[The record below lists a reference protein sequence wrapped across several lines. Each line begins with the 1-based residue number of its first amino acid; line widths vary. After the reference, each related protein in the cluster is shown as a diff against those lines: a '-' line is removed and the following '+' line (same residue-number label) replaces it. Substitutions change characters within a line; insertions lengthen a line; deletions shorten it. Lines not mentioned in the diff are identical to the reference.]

1 MLAKYWRI
9 LSPFRRTFALLVVI
23 LVAYES
29 MQLFDSYTFSFVVR
43 LFGERPEL
51 WTWVVFFIILIVFD
65 EIYMRL
71 DNRVD
76 WEIIS
81 KQSFGLYRFLK
92 LAAIRKFLS
101 MDIAW
106 HQKRNSGTLVGKV
119 ADGVEKVEQIL
130 GMLSWEFVPTLIQ
143 AVLSLIPL
151 VFLSPFAALI
161 ALISLVFFLLMA
173 IASSR
178 ERRPL
183 KRQRYDLYETEWHSS
198 IELVQSVETNYMF
211 GQVDR
216 LLAEQENLHGRIIDL
231 GLTEEKRSIYH
242 YVRWQIRVMRITRR
256 MVLAIWV
263 FQLYSGTL
271 DIPNLIFANVLLERL
286 FGSFWRFAR
295 LIDRTVESSEGAE
308 RLAAL
313 LSEPKPSLAAT
324 GSIRSAETPLG
335 IKLEKVRF
343 SYSMEYKAEDG
354 GLHDLS
360 LEIPGGKVVA
370 IVGPS
375 GAGKTTIRKVITGL
389 LPIQSGDIKIGEIS
403 VSDWEANSL
412 LLQFS
417 YVPQGDDVFLYN
429 DTVKANIAFA
439 RPQASEEEVKE
450 AAVLSGIH
458 DFILTLPEGYNT
470 MVGERG
476 KRLSGGQKQRIALAR
491 AIIADRPI
499 LILDEAT
506 SSVDAI
512 TEEEIQ
518 KRMREILKGK
528 TAVII
533 AHRLSTVWNLADKI
547 IVLDQGR
554 KVEEGTHE
562 ELVQNGG
569 LYARMVALQSRE
581 NI

>member
-9 LSPFRRTFALLVVI
+9 LSPFRGTFAWLVVI
-23 LVAYES
+23 LVFYES

-43 LFGERPEL
+43 LFGENPEP
-51 WTWVVFFIILIVFD
+51 WTWAVFFIVLVVFD
-65 EIYMRL
+65 EVYMRL
-71 DNRVD
+71 DNKVD

-92 LAAIRKFLS
+92 LLAIRKFLS

-130 GMLSWEFVPTLIQ
+130 GTLSWEFTPTLIQ

-151 VFLSPFAALI
+151 IVLSPFAALI
-161 ALISLVFFLLMA
+161 AVVSFVFFLLMA
-173 IASSR
+173 ILGSR

-183 KRQRYDLYETEWHSS
+183 KKQRYDLYETEWHSS

-216 LLAEQENLHGRIIDL
+216 LLSEQEALHGRIIDL
-231 GLTEEKRSIYH
+231 GLAEEKRAIYH
-242 YVRWQIRVMRITRR
+242 YIRWQIRVMRIARR
-256 MVLAIWV
+256 MVLAIWI

-308 RLAAL
+308 RLANL
-313 LSEPKPSLAAT
+313 LSEPQPVFAAF
-324 GSIRSAETPLG
+324 GGVKSAQTPLG
-335 IKLEKVRF
+335 IRLEGVCF
-343 SYSMEYKAEDG
+343 SYSTEYKAEDG

-370 IVGPS
+370 VVGPS

-389 LPIQSGDIKIGEIS
+389 LPIQTGDIKVGEVS
-403 VSDWEANSL
+403 VRDWEANSL

-429 DTVKANIAFA
+429 DTVRSNIAFA
-439 RPQASEEEVKE
+439 KPGASENEISK
-450 AAVLSGIH
+450 AAVLAGIH

-491 AIIADRPI
+491 AIIANRPI

-518 KRMREILKGK
+518 KRMKEILKGK
-528 TAVII
+528 TAIII

-562 ELVQNGG
+562 ELMANSG
-569 LYARMVALQSRE
+569 LYARMAILQTRDS
-581 NI
+581 